1 MLSFENLTSV
11 AGPLVTLVFVAAGG
25 WFTLDAVA
33 NETEELGQK
42 VEEVERQLGEQDV
55 LEVKVEQVEQQLE
68 KMESLLIKTIEIQQ
82 LQMRNQA
89 AICQATNANCR

>member
-1 MLSFENLTSV
+1 MLSFDNLTSI

-33 NETEELGQK
+33 KETEELGQK
-42 VEEVERQLGEQDV
+42 VEEVERQLGQQDV
-55 LEVKVEQVEQQLE
+55 LEVKVEQLGTRLE
-68 KMESLLIKTIEIQQ
+68 KMESLLEKTIEIQQ
-82 LQMRNQA
+82 EQMRNQA